1 MEEENLPV
9 YKTGEKFHITA
20 LAEDTEGNSF
30 MADPIAVTVDSV
42 QTADDLKLLEG
53 KEIPEEWT
61 KAVDSQGKL
70 VNNHLSYIKSGDGVS
85 TLDQIVKRES
95 VKQKLVYTTV
105 TYTNETDSEL
115 DHILYLGNLVLLDH
129 QNGKY
134 RIYDPE
140 EKSGNGYDFVEGDGA
155 AGIGEMRYFSVK
167 EEYGNGGNYISS
179 LKPGESIQIEM
190 AWIVNESD
198 LGDMYLDLQEEGS
211 TYNISEAMKNT
222 GVVYI
227 GQ

>member
-1 MEEENLPV
+1 MRRRYPGGYCKGFFKNP
-9 YKTGEKFHITA
+9 Y
-20 LAEDTEGNSF
+20 
-30 MADPIAVTVDSV
+30 
-42 QTADDLKLLEG
+42 ADDLKLLEG

-61 KAVDSQGKL
+61 KAVNPEGRLIS
-70 VNNHLSYIKSGDGVS
+70 NNLSYIKAGDGVS
-85 TLDQIVKRES
+85 TLDQIVKTES

-115 DHILYLGNLVLLDH
+115 NHILYLGNLVLLDH

-134 RIYDPE
+134 RIYDPKE
-140 EKSGNGYDFVEGDGA
+140 RNGSGYDRVEGDSVA
-155 AGIGEMRYFSVK
+155 RIGEMGYSSVK
-167 EEYGNGGNYISS
+167 EEYGNGGNYIPS

-198 LGDMYLDLQEEGS
+198 LGDMYLDLQGEGG
-211 TYNISEAMKNT
+211 TYSISETMKNT

-227 GQ
+227 GK

>member
-1 MEEENLPV
+1 MRRRYPGGYCKGFFKNP
-9 YKTGEKFHITA
+9 YT
-20 LAEDTEGNSF
+20 
-30 MADPIAVTVDSV
+30 
-42 QTADDLKLLEG
+42 DDLKLLEG

-61 KAVDSQGKL
+61 KAVNPEGRLIS
-70 VNNHLSYIKSGDGVS
+70 NNLSYIKAGDGVS
-85 TLDQIVKRES
+85 TLDQIVKTES

-115 DHILYLGNLVLLDH
+115 NHILYLGNLVLLNH

-134 RIYDPE
+134 KIYDPE
-140 EKSGNGYDFVEGDGA
+140 ERNGSGYDRVEGDSVA
-155 AGIGEMRYFSVK
+155 RIGEMGYSSVK
-167 EEYGNGGNYISS
+167 EEYGNGGNYIPS

-198 LGDMYLDLQEEGS
+198 LGDMYLDLQGEGG
-211 TYNISEAMKNT
+211 TYSISETMKNT

-227 GQ
+227 GK

>member
-1 MEEENLPV
+1 MRRRYPGGYCKGFFKNP
-9 YKTGEKFHITA
+9 YT
-20 LAEDTEGNSF
+20 
-30 MADPIAVTVDSV
+30 
-42 QTADDLKLLEG
+42 DDLKLLEG

-61 KAVDSQGKL
+61 KAVNPEGRLIS
-70 VNNHLSYIKSGDGVS
+70 NNLSYIKAGDGVS
-85 TLDQIVKRES
+85 TLDQIVKTES

-115 DHILYLGNLVLLDH
+115 NHILYLGNLVLLNH

-134 RIYDPE
+134 KIYDPE
-140 EKSGNGYDFVEGDGA
+140 ERNGSGYDRVEGDSVA
-155 AGIGEMRYFSVK
+155 RIGEMGYSSVK
-167 EEYGNGGNYISS
+167 EEYGNGGNYIPS

-198 LGDMYLDLQEEGS
+198 LGNMYLDLQGEGG
-211 TYNISEAMKNT
+211 TYSISETMKNT

-227 GQ
+227 GK

>member
-1 MEEENLPV
+1 MRRRYPGGYCKGFFKNP
-9 YKTGEKFHITA
+9 YT
-20 LAEDTEGNSF
+20 
-30 MADPIAVTVDSV
+30 
-42 QTADDLKLLEG
+42 DDLKLLEG

-61 KAVDSQGKL
+61 KAVNPEGRLIS
-70 VNNHLSYIKSGDGVS
+70 NNLSYIKAGDGVS
-85 TLDQIVKRES
+85 TLDQIVKTES

-115 DHILYLGNLVLLDH
+115 NHILYLGNLVLLDH

-134 RIYDPE
+134 KIYDPE
-140 EKSGNGYDFVEGDGA
+140 ERNGSGYDRVEGDSVA
-155 AGIGEMRYFSVK
+155 RIGEMGYSSVK
-167 EEYGNGGNYISS
+167 EEYGNGGNYIPS

-198 LGDMYLDLQEEGS
+198 LGDMYLDLQGEGG
-211 TYNISEAMKNT
+211 TYSISETMKNT

-227 GQ
+227 GK

>member
-1 MEEENLPV
+1 MRRRYPGGYCKGFFKNP
-9 YKTGEKFHITA
+9 YT
-20 LAEDTEGNSF
+20 
-30 MADPIAVTVDSV
+30 
-42 QTADDLKLLEG
+42 DDLKLLEG

-61 KAVDSQGKL
+61 KAVNPEGRLIS
-70 VNNHLSYIKSGDGVS
+70 NNLSYIKAGDGVS
-85 TLDQIVKRES
+85 TLDQIVKTES

-115 DHILYLGNLVLLDH
+115 NHILYLGNLVLLNH

-134 RIYDPE
+134 KIYDPE
-140 EKSGNGYDFVEGDGA
+140 ERNGSGYDRVEGDSVA
-155 AGIGEMRYFSVK
+155 RIGEMGYSSVK
-167 EEYGNGGNYISS
+167 EEYGNGGNYIPS

-198 LGDMYLDLQEEGS
+198 LGDMYLDLQGEGG
-211 TYNISEAMKNT
+211 TYSISETMKNT

-227 GQ
+227 GKKERDN

>member
-1 MEEENLPV
+1 MRRRYPGGYCKGFFKNP
-9 YKTGEKFHITA
+9 YT
-20 LAEDTEGNSF
+20 
-30 MADPIAVTVDSV
+30 
-42 QTADDLKLLEG
+42 DDLKPLEG

-61 KAVDSQGKL
+61 KAVNPEGRLIS
-70 VNNHLSYIKSGDGVS
+70 NNLSYIKAGDGVS
-85 TLDQIVKRES
+85 TLDQIVKTES

-115 DHILYLGNLVLLDH
+115 NHILYLGNLVLLNH

-134 RIYDPE
+134 KIYDPE
-140 EKSGNGYDFVEGDGA
+140 ERNGSGYDRVEGDSVA
-155 AGIGEMRYFSVK
+155 RIGEMGYSSVK
-167 EEYGNGGNYISS
+167 EEYGNGGNYIPS

-198 LGDMYLDLQEEGS
+198 LGDMYLDLQGEGG
-211 TYNISEAMKNT
+211 TYSISETMKNT

-227 GQ
+227 GK

>member
-1 MEEENLPV
+1 MRRRYPGGYCKGFFKNP
-9 YKTGEKFHITA
+9 YT
-20 LAEDTEGNSF
+20 
-30 MADPIAVTVDSV
+30 
-42 QTADDLKLLEG
+42 DDLKLLEG

-61 KAVDSQGKL
+61 KAVNPEGRLIS
-70 VNNHLSYIKSGDGVS
+70 NNLSYIKAGDGVS
-85 TLDQIVKRES
+85 TLDQIVKTES

-115 DHILYLGNLVLLDH
+115 NHILYLGNLVLLNH

-134 RIYDPE
+134 KIYDPE
-140 EKSGNGYDFVEGDGA
+140 ERNGSGYDRVEGDSVA
-155 AGIGEMRYFSVK
+155 RIGEMGYSSVK
-167 EEYGNGGNYISS
+167 EEYGNGGNYIPS

-198 LGDMYLDLQEEGS
+198 LGDMYLDLQGEGG
-211 TYNISEAMKNT
+211 TYSISETMKNP

-227 GQ
+227 GK